1 MPTYQISNQ
10 PKFIRQAGDDCD
22 IKVTIPALF
31 PLSSDCVVRFGVV
44 ESVTTPKVIFIKTN
58 LNNTLFVDGQ
68 AITIP
73 LLACETINKYG
84 DFQWELDVTIGNVK
98 TTIGRGV
105 LVLIKKLIK

>member
-10 PKFIRQAGDDCD
+10 PQFIRQAGDDCD
-22 IKVTIPALF
+22 IKITVPSLF
-31 PLSSDCVVRFGVV
+31 PLSSGCVVRFGVV

-58 LNNTLFVDGQ
+58 SNDTLFVDGQ

-73 LLACETINKYG
+73 LLASETVDKYG

-98 TTIGRGV
+98 TTIGRGAF
-105 LVLIKKLIK
+105 VLIKKLIK